1 MERLELTEYGTI
13 KGNYSFKE
21 KSIDAFIKQ
30 IVETINKTKETIDR
44 TNARNIDYITK
55 VKLSGN
61 GDVIITMDG
70 NEYYLELNRNSKYYI
85 ELKSKFDELIEI
97 SKKNMHRQR
106 IINDFEN
113 NYDMDKH
120 NNNEDLQVYLKF
132 LRESKIKYL
141 LKSILTV
148 ALNAFGAFGI
158 IIGFNFALSYPNSIL
173 KLPILLFGGI
183 FSISYYITMIIENNE
198 SNNLLNDI
206 IKYFRIT
213 RLINLKIKNLT
224 NKYNKVEAIN
234 KKLDSQM
241 NMPNNPKRDIYK
253 DEIIKY
259 MSDIMMGANDINKK
273 DGNAI
278 LLELSAILDEYTSR
292 MKKYNSNKEKGLTLE
307 NERTTIMHE
316 IIGKLTTLK
325 MEIIEI
331 KRRDDSNKK
340 FTDDSEMLR
349 EKLNEYIAITS
360 SDEVVQTSNGKKRMK
375 INSDFHSPT

>member
-1 MERLELTEYGTI
+1 MEILTVTEYGTI

-30 IVETINKTKETIDR
+30 IVKTINKTKETIDR

-70 NEYYLELNRNSKYYI
+70 NEYYLELDRNSKYYI

-148 ALNAFGAFGI
+148 ALNAFGNFGI
-158 IIGFNFALSYPNSIL
+158 IIGFIFALSYPNSIL

-183 FSISYYITMIIENNE
+183 FSFSYYITMIIEIIENNE
-198 SNNLLNDI
+198 YNNLLNDI

-331 KRRDDSNKK
+331 KRRDDNNKK

-360 SDEVVQTSNGKKRMK
+360 SDEVVQASNGKKRVLTQGK
-375 INSDFHSPT
+375 